1 MCFKGRLSSIVLII
15 RKRKSYFK
23 SICVTAAW
31 MSVFHKLTAVNLKS
45 PILKASPM
53 HTFYR
58 IYKNF
63 DEDNFN
69 KDLKI
74 KLYSLEKIDYS
85 LLENTFIDVLS
96 THTHYKN

>member
-1 MCFKGRLSSIVLII
+1 MCFKELVSSIVLII

-23 SICVTAAW
+23 SICVTTAW

-45 PILKASPM
+45 PTLKASPM
-53 HTFYR
+53 YTFYR

-69 KDLKI
+69 EDLKI